1 MVSRLSFLLFFLLS
15 ILVISCGVS
24 KDPMRPTLR
33 ALQKGSVTEDTSYVY
48 SLPYETNTKHL
59 IVQGY
64 FSRLSH
70 KNKAAIDIKM
80 KKGTPILSAR
90 NGVVLR
96 TKADGSKGG
105 LKKKYRVDGN
115 YIVIRHSDKTQAG
128 YWHLKKDG
136 VLVNVGDTISQ
147 GQLIGLSGRTGY
159 AAIPHLHFIVW
170 KIING
175 NQLQAI
181 GTRFKTS
188 RGIVYLRPFR
198 RYRNTN

>member
-1 MVSRLSFLLFFLLS
+1 MISRPSFFSIFLPAILIMSCS
-15 ILVISCGVS
+15 IS
-24 KDPMRPTLR
+24 KDPMRLPLR
-33 ALQKGSVTEDTSYVY
+33 ALQKGNVTEDTSYVY
-48 SLPYETNTKHL
+48 SLPYEINVKHL

-90 NGVVLR
+90 NGVVIR
-96 TKADGSKGG
+96 TKGNGTKGG
-105 LKKKYRVDGN
+105 INKKYRPDGN
-115 YIVIRHSDKTQAG
+115 YIIIRHDDKTQAG

-136 VLVNVGDTISQ
+136 VLVNVGDTVNQ

-159 AAIPHLHFIVW
+159 AAFPHLHFIVW

-175 NQLQAI
+175 NQLQSI

-188 RGIVYLRPFR
+188 KGIVYLRPFR
-198 RYRNTN
+198 RYRNSN

>member
-1 MVSRLSFLLFFLLS
+1 MISRPTFLPIFLSAILLVSCR
-15 ILVISCGVS
+15 VS
-24 KDPMRPTLR
+24 KDPMRPQLR

-48 SLPYETNTKHL
+48 SLPYDINTKHL

-70 KNKAAIDIKM
+70 KSKAAIDIKM

-90 NGVVLR
+90 NGVVIR
-96 TKADGSKGG
+96 TKGNGTKGG
-105 LKKKYRVDGN
+105 INKKYRLDGN
-115 YIVIRHSDKTQAG
+115 YIVIRHADKTQAG

-136 VLVNVGDTISQ
+136 VLVNVGDTVNQ

-159 AAIPHLHFIVW
+159 AAFPHLHFIVW

-175 NQLQAI
+175 NQLQSI

-188 RGIVYLRPFR
+188 KGIVYLRPLR
-198 RYRNTN
+198 RYQNSN